1 MKTKKQIGV
10 WLDNKI
16 AQVMK
21 GGNEQQTT
29 SKNILS
35 DFTRQQKNYYL
46 NKNENVMH
54 NKERHEQ
61 AKYYKEIEDAIK
73 GNDEILIFGPT
84 KAKDELANLIKN
96 NPFFESAKVEVK
108 SSDKMTEDEREEFV
122 QRHFNWK

>member
-96 NPFFESAKVEVK
+96 NPFFESVKIEVK

>member
-61 AKYYKEIEDAIK
+61 SKYYKEIEDAIK

-96 NPFFESAKVEVK
+96 NPFFESSKVEVK

>member
-1 MKTKKQIGV
+1 MRTKKQIGV

-61 AKYYKEIEDAIK
+61 SKYYKEIEDAIK
-73 GNDEILIFGPT
+73 GNDEILIFCPT

-96 NPFFESAKVEVK
+96 NPFFESVKIEVK